1 MFTGIVEEL
10 GKITALQNMGRV
22 LRIGVEVGSVVLDAK
37 VGDSICVDGVCL
49 TIVGAKGRVLFFEAI
64 PETLSL
70 STLKYLKY
78 GQEVNLERALKLGDR
93 LGGHFVSGH
102 VDCMGTIRSRKITK
116 GNLEFCVSVAPK
128 FLRFVVSKGSVTL
141 DGISLTVA
149 DKKGGGFCVCIIP
162 HTAAATTLRK
172 KHAGDR
178 VNVEFD
184 MLIKQTLSLK
194 SR

>member
-10 GKITALQNMGRV
+10 GKITTLQNTGRV
-22 LRIGVEVGSVVLDAK
+22 LRIGVEAGSIVLDAN

-49 TIVGAKGRVLFFEAI
+49 TIVGVEGKVIFFEAI

-78 GQEVNLERALKLGDR
+78 GQEVNLERALKFGDR
-93 LGGHFVSGH
+93 LGGHFVTGH
-102 VDCMGTIRSRKITK
+102 VDCVGMIRSRRITK
-116 GNLEFCVSVAPK
+116 GNLEFCVSVAAK
-128 FLRFVVSKGSVTL
+128 FLRFVVCKGSVAL
-141 DGISLTVA
+141 DGISLTVVQ
-149 DKKGGGFCVCIIP
+149 KRGGGFCVCIIP

-178 VNVEFD
+178 VNLEFD
-184 MLIKQTLSLK
+184 MLIKQALSLK
-194 SR
+194 NR